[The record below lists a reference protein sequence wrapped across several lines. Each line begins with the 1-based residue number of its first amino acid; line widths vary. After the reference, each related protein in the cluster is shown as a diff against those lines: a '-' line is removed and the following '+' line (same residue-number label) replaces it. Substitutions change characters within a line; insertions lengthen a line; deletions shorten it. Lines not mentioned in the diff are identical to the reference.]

1 MPPSKDTKDKDDA
14 TNPASGP
21 RHVPRCAA
29 LIGPYSSGKTSLFES
44 LLAATGRVHRK
55 GSIRDGTTIGDATA
69 EARERHMST
78 EMTVA
83 QTRYLDE
90 EWHFIDCPGSVDF
103 AQDAREA
110 AMICDVAI
118 VVVEPDPTRA
128 MIAAPTLKFLDRNR
142 IPHLIFINKTDHG
155 GIRLRDSLDALQ
167 SISERPLVLR
177 EIPIRDGKGPDD
189 TITGFVDVVSERAY
203 QYLEGQPSKLITLPA
218 NAKDRETE
226 VRDGLLEALA
236 DFDDNLLEQILEDQ
250 KPATATIYDNLE
262 RDLAKDLI
270 VPVFFGSAEHD
281 HGIIRLLKALR
292 HEAPNADVCAHRL
305 GIEPEDN
312 VAAAQIF
319 KTVHLPHA
327 GRFCY
332 GRVLSGQ
339 LKNGDTLGR
348 DKVAGMCQVFGD
360 KHEKLDIGTFGSIIG
375 LPRIDH
381 LRTGSLCTT
390 DGEMDNL
397 WPDPLPP
404 LYETGLEV
412 TKPGDDVKL
421 TEALRHLCEQDRSL
435 SFIHSDNT
443 GQLVLR
449 GHGDIHL
456 QVALAQLRS
465 RYHLEIETRPVETAY
480 QETVRKPAQARG
492 RYKKQTG
499 GHGQFGDAQIE
510 VKPLGRGEGFSFT
523 ERIVGGA
530 IPRQYIPAV
539 EKGVRDAT
547 RSGPLGFPVV
557 DIAVE
562 LVDGS
567 YHAVDS
573 SDQAFQMAGR
583 IAIAEALKEG
593 QSVLLE
599 PIERYA
605 ISIPSEFTSKAQR
618 LVSTRRGQILGFSAK
633 DDWQGWDEIDVQMPA
648 SETGNMVMELRSLTQ
663 GTGFFTRSFSHMQEI
678 AGKQADMIVSTR
690 EKPHKK

>member
-14 TNPASGP
+14 KNSPSGP

-55 GSIRDGTTIGDATA
+55 GTVRDGTTIGDATA

-312 VAAAQIF
+312 VAAVQIF

-381 LRTGSLCTT
+381 LRTGSLGGMVISIFRSHWRSFAAAIT
-390 DGEMDNL
+390 L
-397 WPDPLPP
+397 KS
-404 LYETGLEV
+404 
-412 TKPGDDVKL
+412 KPGLLKPPIRKPC
-421 TEALRHLCEQDRSL
+421 ANRPR
-435 SFIHSDNT
+435 
-443 GQLVLR
+443 R
-449 GHGDIHL
+449 AGDIK
-456 QVALAQLRS
+456 S
-465 RYHLEIETRPVETAY
+465 R
-480 QETVRKPAQARG
+480 
-492 RYKKQTG
+492 
-499 GHGQFGDAQIE
+499 
-510 VKPLGRGEGFSFT
+510 
-523 ERIVGGA
+523 
-530 IPRQYIPAV
+530 PAV
-539 EKGVRDAT
+539 TGSLAMP
-547 RSGPLGFPVV
+547 RS
-557 DIAVE
+557 
-562 LVDGS
+562 
-567 YHAVDS
+567 
-573 SDQAFQMAGR
+573 
-583 IAIAEALKEG
+583 
-593 QSVLLE
+593 
-599 PIERYA
+599 
-605 ISIPSEFTSKAQR
+605 
-618 LVSTRRGQILGFSAK
+618 
-633 DDWQGWDEIDVQMPA
+633 
-648 SETGNMVMELRSLTQ
+648 N
-663 GTGFFTRSFSHMQEI
+663 
-678 AGKQADMIVSTR
+678 
-690 EKPHKK
+690 